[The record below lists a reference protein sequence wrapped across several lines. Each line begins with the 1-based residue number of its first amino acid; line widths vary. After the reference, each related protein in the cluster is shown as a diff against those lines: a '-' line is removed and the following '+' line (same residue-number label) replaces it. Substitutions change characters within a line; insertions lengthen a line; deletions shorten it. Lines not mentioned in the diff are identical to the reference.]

1 MIRSSYDKRQMMCKL
16 GYNDLKMTYY
26 TLLPLSLDRSCKT
39 EECKE
44 NCGAN
49 SVAHSCHLQNEK
61 AGKQNKINSQ
71 GV

>member
-26 TLLPLSLDRSCKT
+26 TNQFSLNENGIIFTLFCKT

-49 SVAHSCHLQNEK
+49 SVAHSCHL
-61 AGKQNKINSQ
+61 
-71 GV
+71 

>member
-49 SVAHSCHLQNEK
+49 SVAHSCHL
-61 AGKQNKINSQ
+61 
-71 GV
+71 